1 MHCRCNFRVGV
12 MRLGRLCPPPLS
24 AHRQAYRCALYKL
37 NPFAVTGSTVL
48 YDGINAHGE
57 LNRYNPATGSG
68 NLTEQYLK
76 DRASMLS
83 WKLHFGTHDT
93 EPVGDT
99 FVKPQSGTPFYF
111 EDFTSNAITTKMRIG
126 GGDSVNAVMSRPL
139 GDFNLIVFGSENNDA
154 LTGHGKADSLNG
166 ERGCAIRG
174 IQCELRAA

>member
-12 MRLGRLCPPPLS
+12 MRLGRLCQPPLS
-24 AHRQAYRCALYKL
+24 AHRQAYRYALYKL
-37 NPFAVTGSTVL
+37 NPFAITGSPAL
-48 YDGINAHGE
+48 YDGINAQGE
-57 LNRYNPATGSG
+57 LNRYNPTTG

-76 DRASMLS
+76 DRAAMLS

-93 EPVGDT
+93 QPVGDT

-139 GDFNLIVFGSENNDA
+139 GDFNLNLSGLAND
-154 LTGHGKADSLNG
+154 
-166 ERGCAIRG
+166 EW
-174 IQCELRAA
+174 RAAA